1 MVNILSHSVS
11 NYLLKHFQSNFANR
25 FWFATITTI
34 FSQTLATKIGLY
46 IAFDILDAFSE
57 AYDLVSDVL
66 ASCQLAAF
74 LEVIHPMVGIVKT
87 GILAP
92 FMQVYFKV
100 YN

>member
-1 MVNILSHSVS
+1 MLLLLQYSVKLWQPRLV
-11 NYLLKHFQSNFANR
+11 Y
-25 FWFATITTI
+25 II
-34 FSQTLATKIGLY
+34 F

-57 AYDLVSDVL
+57 AYDSVSDVL

-87 GILAP
+87 GVLAP

>member
-1 MVNILSHSVS
+1 MQIDFGLLLLLQYSVKLWQPRLVNI
-11 NYLLKHFQSNFANR
+11 
-25 FWFATITTI
+25 
-34 FSQTLATKIGLY
+34 Y
-46 IAFDILDAFSE
+46 IAFDVLDAFSE
-57 AYDLVSDVL
+57 AYDSVSDVL

-87 GILAP
+87 GVLAP